1 MRRPIRVDSAILV
14 LAVLL
19 LAPSGKVLAQTT
31 PEAQPLHIL
40 VGKSVIINMQNRVTR
55 VLVSNPGI
63 IDALATSPTQVV
75 VDAKAAGTSS
85 LILWEETGH
94 TQMLDVM
101 VDLDL
106 SGLRSAIQE
115 AYPHDTIQVQSD
127 KGRIIL
133 SGSVKGQPAS
143 DDLMK
148 MAGIYSKEIV
158 NSLLIPPAGPARQ
171 VLLEVKIAEVDRTKL
186 DQQAFNLLS
195 TGATNTIG
203 TVSTQQFGPPSGAGG
218 GPFNLTTAI
227 GAPPSSFQTNFGMSN
242 LLNIFLFRPDIN
254 LGATIEALQQ
264 KTVLQILAEPNLMA
278 VEGKKASFLAGG
290 EFPFPVVQ
298 GGQNIGVVT
307 IQFRPFGVKLEF
319 TASISAGNIRLQVT
333 PEVSTLDYSNAVTI
347 SGFTV
352 PAISTRRADTEVE
365 LRDGQSFGIAGLL
378 DQRAQAL
385 MAKIPG
391 IGDLPVL
398 GQLFRSK
405 TLTRSNSE
413 LIVLVTPHLI
423 DVASTSVKTRS
434 LPAVAIPFMKPSKF
448 DQDMPGQKE
457 LENKSQP
464 TVPKENR

>member
-1 MRRPIRVDSAILV
+1 
-14 LAVLL
+14 
-19 LAPSGKVLAQTT
+19 
-31 PEAQPLHIL
+31 
-40 VGKSVIINMQNRVTR
+40 
-55 VLVSNPGI
+55 
-63 IDALATSPTQVV
+63 
-75 VDAKAAGTSS
+75 
-85 LILWEETGH
+85 
-94 TQMLDVM
+94 
-101 VDLDL
+101 
-106 SGLRSAIQE
+106 
-115 AYPHDTIQVQSD
+115 
-127 KGRIIL
+127 
-133 SGSVKGQPAS
+133 
-143 DDLMK
+143 MK

-218 GPFNLTTAI
+218 GPFNLTTTL
-227 GAPPSSFQTNFGMSN
+227 GAAASSFQTNFGMSN

>member
-1 MRRPIRVDSAILV
+1 
-14 LAVLL
+14 
-19 LAPSGKVLAQTT
+19 
-31 PEAQPLHIL
+31 
-40 VGKSVIINMQNRVTR
+40 
-55 VLVSNPGI
+55 
-63 IDALATSPTQVV
+63 
-75 VDAKAAGTSS
+75 
-85 LILWEETGH
+85 
-94 TQMLDVM
+94 
-101 VDLDL
+101 
-106 SGLRSAIQE
+106 
-115 AYPHDTIQVQSD
+115 
-127 KGRIIL
+127 
-133 SGSVKGQPAS
+133 
-143 DDLMK
+143 
-148 MAGIYSKEIV
+148 
-158 NSLLIPPAGPARQ
+158 
-171 VLLEVKIAEVDRTKL
+171 
-186 DQQAFNLLS
+186 
-195 TGATNTIG
+195 
-203 TVSTQQFGPPSGAGG
+203 
-218 GPFNLTTAI
+218 
-227 GAPPSSFQTNFGMSN
+227 
-242 LLNIFLFRPDIN
+242 
-254 LGATIEALQQ
+254 
-264 KTVLQILAEPNLMA
+264 
-278 VEGKKASFLAGG
+278 
-290 EFPFPVVQ
+290 
-298 GGQNIGVVT
+298 
-307 IQFRPFGVKLEF
+307 VKLEF